1 MFTGLVETVGRMAG
15 REAAGRAGKLR
26 IQAGNLPVGELRNG
40 DSLAV
45 NGVCLTLEQVAGNVL
60 EFHTLAETLKRSNLG
75 GLAVGHPVNL
85 ERALRLGDR
94 LGGHLVSGHIDAP
107 APILDIRRTEDDWV
121 VTLSLPAPQA
131 ALVVEKGSVALDG
144 ISLTVASLAADRFTI
159 RIIPHTWE
167 ATALSEARV
176 GDLVNVEYDLVGKYL
191 LRQREVANLARSAA
205 GAVSLTTL
213 AESGFLS

>member
-1 MFTGLVETVGRMAG
+1 MFTGLVETVGRLAG
-15 REAAGRAGKLR
+15 REASGRAGKLR
-26 IQAGNLPVGELRNG
+26 IQAGGLPVGELRKG

-45 NGVCLTLEQVAGNVL
+45 NGVCLTLEHAAGSVL

-75 GLAVGHPVNL
+75 GLPVGHPVNL

-121 VTLSLPAPQA
+121 LTLALPAAQA

-144 ISLTVASLAADRFTI
+144 ISLTVASLAGDRFTV

-167 ATALSEARV
+167 ATALSAART
-176 GDLVNVEYDLVGKYL
+176 GDLVNVEYDMIGKYI
-191 LRQREVANLARSAA
+191 LRQQEVRGLASPP
-205 GAVSLTTL
+205 GGGVTLSTL
-213 AESGFLS
+213 ADSGFLS